1 MEKIVFTAP
10 ETGEEVEFYVVE
22 ETRINGVN
30 YLLVTESDKEEEDA
44 KAYILKDMSKEEET
58 EAVYKI
64 IDDDEELEAVSRVFA
79 EQLDDMYWMLV
90 QQIAGEQLPAKEA
103 DIESKLRSLLIS
115 MGFDLKVRAMLEY
128 DLPAVDIMAGQAD
141 DKIVS
146 PGSELMQYFSQ

>member
-79 EQLDDMYWMLV
+79 EQLDDM
-90 QQIAGEQLPAKEA
+90 E
-103 DIESKLRSLLIS
+103 
-115 MGFDLKVRAMLEY
+115 LEY
-128 DLPAVDIMAGQAD
+128 
-141 DKIVS
+141 
-146 PGSELMQYFSQ
+146 